1 MTYAERLA
9 GVNSR
14 IRTTSIKGKEYAEVN
29 QRVLAFWELFPEG
42 RIRTEVLEDTGTRC
56 TVRAQ
61 VWRSPEEEWPAA
73 TGTAFEERKGSI
85 NSTSYLENCETS
97 AVGRAL
103 GMLGIGATEALA
115 SAEEVA
121 GAIAQQE
128 ATRARERPSK
138 AKGEPEGEPEG
149 EEARKGPQGAR
160 ERPAY
165 LNPVRQRLE
174 PFARRTGRT
183 TKQVVEE
190 LQRMFGDLSALPPA
204 MVPEV
209 CAWLDQEG
217 V

>member
-14 IRTTSIKGKEYAEVN
+14 IRTMSIKGKEYAEVN

-56 TVRAQ
+56 TVVAS
-61 VWRSPEEEWPAA
+61 VFRSPEEEWPAA
-73 TGTAFEERKGSI
+73 TGTAYEERKGSSI

-121 GAIAQQE
+121 GAMAQQE

-138 AKGEPEGEPEG
+138 AKGEPEGE
-149 EEARKGPQGAR
+149 EARKGPQGAR
-160 ERPAY
+160 ERPPY
-165 LNPVRQRLE
+165 LNPVRQRVE
-174 PFARRTGRT
+174 SRAARTKRT

-190 LQRMFGDLSALPPA
+190 LQRAFGDLSTLPPSK
-204 MVPEV
+204 VPEV
-209 CAWLDQEG
+209 CAWLDREEE
-217 V
+217 

>member
-14 IRTTSIKGKEYAEVN
+14 IRTTNIKGKDYAEVN

-56 TVRAQ
+56 TVVAS
-61 VWRSPEEEWPAA
+61 VFRSTEEEWPAA

-138 AKGEPEGEPEG
+138 AKGEPEGE
-149 EEARKGPQGAR
+149 EARKGPQ
-160 ERPAY
+160 RPSDY
-165 LNPVRQRLE
+165 LTPVRQRL
-174 PFARRTGRT
+174 AIRAQRLGVT

-190 LQRMFGDLSALPPA
+190 LQRAYGDMRELPPA

-209 CAWLDQEG
+209 CAWLDREEE
-217 V
+217 

>member
-42 RIRTEVLEDTGTRC
+42 RIRTELLEDTGTRC
-56 TVRAQ
+56 TVVAS
-61 VWRSPEEEWPAA
+61 VFRSPEEEWPAA

-121 GAIAQQE
+121 GAMAQQE
-128 ATRARERPSK
+128 AMRARERPSK
-138 AKGEPEGEPEG
+138 AKGEPEGE
-149 EEARKGPQGAR
+149 EARKGPQAAR
-160 ERPAY
+160 ERPPY
-165 LNPVRQRLE
+165 LNPVRQRL
-174 PFARRTGRT
+174 ALRAQRLGVT

-190 LQRMFGDLSALPPA
+190 LQRTFGDLHELPPA
-204 MVPEV
+204 KVPEV
-209 CAWLDQEG
+209 CAWLDREEE
-217 V
+217 

>member
-128 ATRARERPSK
+128 ATRAHERPSD
-138 AKGEPEGEPEG
+138 
-149 EEARKGPQGAR
+149 
-160 ERPAY
+160 Y
-165 LNPVRQRLE
+165 LTPVRQRL
-174 PFARRTGRT
+174 ALRAQRLGVT
-183 TKQVVEE
+183 TKQVAEE
-190 LQRMFGDLSALPPA
+190 LQRTFGDMRELPPA
-204 MVPEV
+204 KVPEV
-209 CAWLDQEG
+209 CAWLDREEE
-217 V
+217 

>member
-29 QRVLAFWELFPEG
+29 QRVLAFWELFPDG

-128 ATRARERPSK
+128 ATRARERPANTEEHPK
-138 AKGEPEGEPEG
+138 G
-149 EEARKGPQGAR
+149 EEARKGPQ
-160 ERPAY
+160 RPPY
-165 LNPVRQRLE
+165 LNPVRQRVE
-174 PFARRTGRT
+174 ARAARTGRT

-190 LQRMFGDLSALPPA
+190 LQRAFGDLRELPPA
-204 MVPEV
+204 KVPEV
-209 CAWLDQEG
+209 CAWLDREEE
-217 V
+217 

>member
-56 TVRAQ
+56 TVVAS

-73 TGTAFEERKGSI
+73 TGTAFEERKGTI

-128 ATRARERPSK
+128 ATRDHERPSK
-138 AKGEPEGEPEG
+138 AKDEPKG
-149 EEARKGPQGAR
+149 EEARK
-160 ERPAY
+160 RPPY
-165 LNPVRQRLE
+165 LNPVRQRL
-174 PFARRTGRT
+174 ALRAQRLGVT

-190 LQRMFGDLSALPPA
+190 LQRTFGDLHELPPA
-204 MVPEV
+204 KVPEV
-209 CAWLDQEG
+209 CAWLDREEE
-217 V
+217 

>member
-1 MTYAERLA
+1 MSYAERLA

-42 RIRTEVLEDTGTRC
+42 RIRTELLEDTGTRC
-56 TVRAQ
+56 TVVAS

-73 TGTAFEERKGSI
+73 TGTAFEERKGTI

-128 ATRARERPSK
+128 ATRGRERPSK
-138 AKGEPEGEPEG
+138 AKGEPEGG
-149 EEARKGPQGAR
+149 EARK
-160 ERPAY
+160 RPSDY
-165 LNPVRQRLE
+165 LTPVRQRL
-174 PFARRTGRT
+174 ALRAQRLGVT
-183 TKQVVEE
+183 TKQVAEE
-190 LQRMFGDLSALPPA
+190 LQRTFGDMRELPPA
-204 MVPEV
+204 KVPEV
-209 CAWLDQEG
+209 CAWLDREEE
-217 V
+217 

>member
-14 IRTTSIKGKEYAEVN
+14 IRTMSIKGKEYAEVN

-56 TVRAQ
+56 TVVAS
-61 VWRSPEEEWPAA
+61 VFRSPEEEWPAA
-73 TGTAFEERKGSI
+73 TGTAYEERKGSI

-121 GAIAQQE
+121 GAMAQQE

-138 AKGEPEGEPEG
+138 AKGEPEGE
-149 EEARKGPQGAR
+149 EARKGPQVAR
-160 ERPAY
+160 ERPPY
-165 LNPVRQRLE
+165 LNPVRQRL
-174 PFARRTGRT
+174 ALRAQRLGVT
-183 TKQVVEE
+183 TRQVVEE
-190 LQRMFGDLSALPPA
+190 LQREFGDLHELPPA
-204 MVPEV
+204 KVPEV
-209 CAWLDQEG
+209 CAWLDREEE
-217 V
+217 

>member
-1 MTYAERLA
+1 MSYAERLA

-14 IRTTSIKGKEYAEVN
+14 IRTMSIKGKEYAEVN

-56 TVRAQ
+56 TVVAS
-61 VWRSPEEEWPAA
+61 VFRSPEEEWPAA
-73 TGTAFEERKGSI
+73 TGTAYEERRGTI

-128 ATRARERPSK
+128 AARAHERPSK
-138 AKGEPEGEPEG
+138 AKAEPEG
-149 EEARKGPQGAR
+149 EEARK
-160 ERPAY
+160 RPPY
-165 LNPVRQRLE
+165 LNPVRQRL
-174 PFARRTGRT
+174 ALRAQRLGVT

-190 LQRMFGDLSALPPA
+190 LQRAFGDLSSLPPS

-209 CAWLDQEG
+209 CAWLDREED
-217 V
+217 

>member
-56 TVRAQ
+56 TVVAS

-115 SAEEVA
+115 SAEEVK

-128 ATRARERPSK
+128 ALRAHERPSK
-138 AKGEPEGEPEG
+138 AKGEPEGE
-149 EEARKGPQGAR
+149 EARKGSQ
-160 ERPAY
+160 RPSDY
-165 LNPVRQRLE
+165 LTPVRQRVE
-174 PFARRTGRT
+174 SRAARTKRT

-190 LQRMFGDLSALPPA
+190 LQRAFGDMRDLPPVK
-204 MVPEV
+204 VPEV
-209 CAWLDQEG
+209 CAWLDREEE
-217 V
+217 